1 MYHYHNNQTAAS
13 TGATVATVL
22 LQQFYE
28 KQNHQIEILFSSEN
42 RNKKLQKLAEWHKCF
57 LRQKHQCSSKMPLE
71 RSKIID
77 LKALKAV

>member
-13 TGATVATVL
+13 TGATVL

-42 RNKKLQKLAEWHKCF
+42 RNKKKIQKLVEWHKCF

>member
-13 TGATVATVL
+13 TGATVL

-42 RNKKLQKLAEWHKCF
+42 RNKKLQKLVEWHKCF
-57 LRQKHQCSSKMPLE
+57 LRQKH
-71 RSKIID
+71 
-77 LKALKAV
+77 